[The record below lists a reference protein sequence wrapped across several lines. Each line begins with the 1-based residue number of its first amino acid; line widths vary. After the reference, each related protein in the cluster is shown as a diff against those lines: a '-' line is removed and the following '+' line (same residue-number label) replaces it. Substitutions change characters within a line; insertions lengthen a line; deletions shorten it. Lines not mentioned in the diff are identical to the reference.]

1 LPTGNVALVKIL
13 PKKYFILPSD
23 MYTPKSMSPSV
34 LKNNEIF
41 VSQLDILFEN
51 WKKYINEG
59 ICQNVILG
67 EIKNTTEMKI
77 MIIISSP
84 DDNKY

>member
-1 LPTGNVALVKIL
+1 LLPTGYVALVKIL
-13 PKKYFILPSD
+13 PTKYLILPSD
-23 MYTPKSMSPSV
+23 TPKSMSPSIP
-34 LKNNEIF
+34 KNNEIF
-41 VSQLDILFEN
+41 ISQLGILFEN

-59 ICQNVILG
+59 IRQNAILG

-77 MIIISSP
+77 MMIISTSP